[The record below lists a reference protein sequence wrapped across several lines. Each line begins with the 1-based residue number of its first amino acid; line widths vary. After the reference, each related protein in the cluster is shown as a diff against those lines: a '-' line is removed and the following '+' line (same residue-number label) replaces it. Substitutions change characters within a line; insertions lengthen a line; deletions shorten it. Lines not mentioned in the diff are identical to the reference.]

1 MISIFAVAMIAG
13 RWATQWTLPA
23 FGPERLLLISAAG
36 ATLCLAGTFRF
47 RNDALV
53 KASALL
59 AGWFMA
65 PIFPTALG
73 LAGTYFPSLVGTAI
87 SLVTTGGWLGAII
100 IPPTVGFVAHRRGV
114 AQALVVPVGSAL
126 LMVISPILLAAAH

>member
-1 MISIFAVAMIAG
+1 
-13 RWATQWTLPA
+13 
-23 FGPERLLLISAAG
+23 
-36 ATLCLAGTFRF
+36 
-47 RNDALV
+47 
-53 KASALL
+53 
-59 AGWFMA
+59 MA